1 MSGDMYLSFSN
12 LLHESKMF
20 SGLYSVE
27 SIYESVQSWS
37 PDNWA
42 QRFEHILKW
51 LGGFILV
58 VMMEV

>member
-12 LLHESKMF
+12 LLHESNMF
-20 SGLYSVE
+20 SGLYNVVSR
-27 SIYESVQSWS
+27 YESASAWS